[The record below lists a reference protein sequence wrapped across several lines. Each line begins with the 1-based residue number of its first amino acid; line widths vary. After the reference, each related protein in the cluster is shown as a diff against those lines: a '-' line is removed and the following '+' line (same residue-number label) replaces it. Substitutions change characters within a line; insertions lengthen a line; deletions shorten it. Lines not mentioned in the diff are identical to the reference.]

1 MGKIKI
7 IQLFILLFVSAECCS
22 SETMNQG
29 NKEDEKFAP
38 AEFNIEYARQQ
49 EAKGWAKMPEILA
62 LINPPTF
69 PGNIVE
75 LTEFGGKGDATT
87 DNRLFF
93 EKAIAALAEK
103 GGGKLLVTPGTYW
116 VDGPIVMKS
125 NIHIEIQKNAIIR
138 FSSNLASYLPVVKQR
153 WEGTVCYNYSPL
165 IRGHNLTNIA
175 LIGDGTIDGAG
186 GDWSRSWR
194 KMQDPDK
201 AILRKMGNDKIPDE
215 QRVFGNGFLDQDG
228 DGNDDGYGDGK
239 PHYLRPSLIEFY
251 ECENILLEGLT
262 ITDSPFWTV
271 HPVFC
276 KNVIGRNL
284 TITSDGSLNDDGFD
298 PDSCEDV
305 LIEGCTISTHDDA
318 ISVKAGRDQDAWDR
332 PQSRNIIVRNNTL
345 SSGANA
351 FCIGSEMS
359 GGVENVFVENNT
371 VVKGGNALNFKCNL
385 DRGGFVRSVFIRNTT
400 ILSCRQSLLVF
411 TSNYHGYRGGNFPV
425 DFRDIYISGVTCN
438 EVGRTAFEIAGVES
452 KPIQRIYLNNIRVEK
467 AKSKLDIKYS
477 DDILFQQVT
486 IDGALVEFDSVNN

>member
-1 MGKIKI
+1 MKKIKI
-7 IQLFILLFVSAECCS
+7 IQLFILLFVSAECFS
-22 SETMNQG
+22 L
-29 NKEDEKFAP
+29 EKLNTGDKVVEN

-49 EAKGWAKMPEILA
+49 EANGWAKMPEILA
-62 LINPPTF
+62 RINPPSF
-69 PGNIVE
+69 PDNIIE

-87 DNRLFF
+87 DNRSFF
-93 EKAIAALAEK
+93 EKAIDALAEK

-138 FSSNLASYLPVVKQR
+138 FSSTPASYTPLVKQR
-153 WEGTVCYNYSPL
+153 WEGTVCYNYSPF
-165 IRGHNLTNIA
+165 ISGHNLTNIA
-175 LIGDGTIDGAG
+175 LTGEGIIDGAA
-186 GDWSRSWR
+186 GDWSRSW
-194 KMQDPDK
+194 KKKQDDDK
-201 AILRKMGNDKIPDE
+201 KVLRQMGHETIPDE
-215 QRVFGNGFLDQDG
+215 HRVFGNGFLDLDG

-239 PHYLRPSLIEFY
+239 PHYLRPSLIQFY

-262 ITDSPFWTV
+262 ITGSPFWTV

-276 KNVIGRNL
+276 KNITGRNL
-284 TITSDGSLNDDGFD
+284 TITSDGSPNDDGFD
-298 PDSCEDV
+298 PESCEDV
-305 LIEGCTISTHDDA
+305 LIEGCNIDTRDDA
-318 ISVKAGRDQDAWDR
+318 ISVKAGRDQDAWNR
-332 PQSRNIIVRNNTL
+332 PPSPNIVVRNNTL
-345 SSGANA
+345 ISGANA

-371 VVKGGNALNFKCNL
+371 IIKAGNALKFKCNL
-385 DRGGFVRSVFIRNTT
+385 DRGGYVRNIFIRKNTV
-400 ILSCRQSLLVF
+400 SYCKQSLVDF
-411 TSNYHGYRGGNFPV
+411 TTDYHGYRGGNYPV

-438 EVGRTAFEIAGVES
+438 EVGRTAFEILGVES